1 MKRVLPVA
9 TVAAFAVLLVGVLGA
24 SGGTGNQ
31 APSGPHFNLNIHGV
45 ANGQGWNGNNKND
58 IWVPLQGKC
67 NINLQMQPTFAVT
80 QPDCVNN
87 PPASFQL
94 PNPCPDVTVDPTC
107 STLTYEVWARAVTP
121 GAASMYTC
129 YTDAT
134 GTYCDTDQYLVVPLN
149 KVTPPKFANVSQQL
163 LTVCDATTG
172 KTVPIFSTNDQYF
185 WQYDNQGLR
194 LAQLRFYPIP
204 GDASGVGT
212 TNCTATKQP

>member
-1 MKRVLPVA
+1 MKKVLPVA
-9 TVAAFAVLLVGVLGA
+9 TAAAVAVLLVGVLSA
-24 SGGTGNQ
+24 SGGTGNG
-31 APSGPHFNLNIHGV
+31 APNGPHFNLNIHGV
-45 ANGQGWNGNNKND
+45 ANTGQGFNGNNKND

-94 PNPCPDVTVDPTC
+94 PNPCPDLTC

-121 GAASMYTC
+121 GAASMYSC

-134 GTYCDTDQYLVVPLN
+134 GTYCDTDQYLVVSLN
-149 KVTPPKFANVSQQL
+149 KVTFPKFVDVSKQL

-194 LAQLRFYPIP
+194 LAQLRFYEIP
-204 GDASGVGT
+204 GDLSGVGT
-212 TNCTATKQP
+212 KCTATPQP